1 MQRVKM
7 FVCPICKLQLNK
19 IGNKY
24 VCAKKHTFDEARQG
38 YVNLLPVSGKKSL
51 TPGDNDLM
59 TTARREF
66 LKGGYYDK
74 LLFRICEILKERG
87 VKILLDSGCSEG
99 HYTKVMATAVEK
111 TLAFDISKTAVKLGS
126 ANDKNTTY
134 FVASAFHI
142 PLRDRAVDCVT
153 KIFAPDS
160 PKEFS
165 RILKKEGILIE
176 VIPAENHLLELKR
189 RLYEKVYLNKIEEP
203 KKDGLKFLSEERLS
217 YEFIPDVSGL
227 ENLFKM
233 TPYYYKTPKDG
244 QNKLLNGEIFPITAD
259 FVIRI
264 FQKQ

>member
-1 MQRVKM
+1 M
-7 FVCPICKLQLNK
+7 FICPICKLQLNK

-24 VCAKKHTFDEARQG
+24 ICAKNHTFDEARQG
-38 YVNLLPVSGKKSL
+38 YVNLLPVNGKKSL
-51 TPGDNDLM
+51 APGDNDLM

-66 LKGGYYDK
+66 LSGGYYDK
-74 LLFRICEILKERG
+74 LLFRICEILKRRG
-87 VKILLDSGCSEG
+87 VKTLLDSGCSEG
-99 HYTKVMATAVEK
+99 YYTKAMATAVEK

-142 PLRDRAVDCVT
+142 PIKDRALDCIT

-165 RILKKEGILIE
+165 RILRKEGILIE
-176 VIPAENHLLELKR
+176 VIPAENHLLELKQ

-203 KKDGLKFLSEERLS
+203 RKEGFEFLGEERLS
-217 YEFIPDVSGL
+217 YKFVPDKSGL

-233 TPYYYKTPKDG
+233 TPYYYKTPKEG
-244 QNKLLNGEIFPITAD
+244 QNKILDTEVFPITAD
-259 FVIRI
+259 FLIRI
-264 FQKQ
+264 FQK